1 METGCGKIPF
11 YCQHP
16 LFSFAHQ
23 QWGFSKSPIKC
34 TDRENFPLSMAN
46 GLSFYPGLDCP
57 QAEESTRQVFLS
69 TSCEFPD
76 H

>member
-1 METGCGKIPF
+1 
-11 YCQHP
+11 
-16 LFSFAHQ
+16 
-23 QWGFSKSPIKC
+23 
-34 TDRENFPLSMAN
+34 MAN

-76 H
+76 HWIVEREEPSSPWKKGFKSKGLTCVVERPALIYL